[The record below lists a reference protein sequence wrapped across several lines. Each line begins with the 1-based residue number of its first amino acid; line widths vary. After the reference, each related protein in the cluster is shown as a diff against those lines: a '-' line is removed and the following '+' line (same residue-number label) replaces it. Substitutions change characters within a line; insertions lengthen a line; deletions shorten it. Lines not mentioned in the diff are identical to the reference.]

1 MSFLAFGFWGWGWG
15 WVGDERL
22 SGFIWV
28 LVCIYLDRM
37 MDNVITDDCLLRLVG
52 SIYFDV

>member
-1 MSFLAFGFWGWGWG
+1 MSFLAFGFWGWVWG
-15 WVGDERL
+15 WVGDERF

-37 MDNVITDDCLLRLVG
+37 MDNVITDDFLLRLVG